1 MCGTAAAASLRST
14 VMRTISEPARASAA
28 TCRAVPSTSAV
39 SVLVMDCTTTGA
51 PPPTSTP
58 PTSTPTDR
66 RRSCGPACVD
76 IGLSPLPLRCQTA
89 APPSTPPP
97 ASPGQVPGM
106 SSIRPQKGHSPRPI
120 CRCNLRSAYAIF
132 ISRYREIYA
141 PAAGRPRGDAAPMT
155 DQAEGMTVTF
165 SCPPEL
171 EPILPRP
178 LPAVLGLP
186 DWFKN
191 LPQKAFSALLQEEQ
205 FTVKKCPPFVDAMTY
220 GFLMPLIADLRV
232 ENGVFA
238 WDREVPGGAFASYP
252 RSPIDFHDSNQV
264 AGTPLFDD
272 DRFIIKFNNFW
283 TIELPPGYSLLV
295 THPVN
300 RDDLPFVTLTGLVD
314 ADRYIDNFIHF
325 PARWRDPQ
333 FSGTLPKGT
342 PVAQCL
348 PLKRDSWTARF
359 KSMNAEAT

>member
-1 MCGTAAAASLRST
+1 
-14 VMRTISEPARASAA
+14 
-28 TCRAVPSTSAV
+28 
-39 SVLVMDCTTTGA
+39 
-51 PPPTSTP
+51 
-58 PTSTPTDR
+58 
-66 RRSCGPACVD
+66 
-76 IGLSPLPLRCQTA
+76 
-89 APPSTPPP
+89 
-97 ASPGQVPGM
+97 
-106 SSIRPQKGHSPRPI
+106 
-120 CRCNLRSAYAIF
+120 
-132 ISRYREIYA
+132 
-141 PAAGRPRGDAAPMT
+141 MT

-186 DWFKN
+186 DWFKD

-333 FSGTLPKGT
+333 FCGTLPKGT

-359 KSMNAEAT
+359 KSMNAEATGRLRELAGAVSREPSVYRRQFRAPKR